1 MQKRDEETTTQI
13 DLDRQDTLH
22 KQMLEA
28 YQAGDYKHGSLL
40 AFSVV
45 KEIPTDPIGW
55 IVYQECLLQDGQ
67 IARALSSAETALRMV
82 PGSADLHRL
91 HGEILVALGRDAEAE
106 EPLRESLSRDPDNP
120 LALQALAGVLARGGR
135 ETEAG
140 HLPHI
145 EEVPDRQAAVIDR
158 LRRAGSGPT
167 LETMRRII
175 AGAPAFAEAYAAL
188 ADALSA
194 TEKHPD
200 PASHYAR
207 ALQLRPMAV
216 RPRYGY
222 ARALTDMGDLF
233 EARDVLRTAV
243 SLRPEAPQGYF
254 GMAYA
259 LHFMMRSEDAAIN
272 HRRGTKLAPNHP
284 GAKLP
289 IAKVVDQV
297 EHAELS
303 WFFAD

>member
-1 MQKRDEETTTQI
+1 MQERDEETTAPI
-13 DLDRQDTLH
+13 DLDRQNTLH

-45 KEIPTDPIGW
+45 KEIPTDQVGW
-55 IVYQECLLQDGQ
+55 IVFLESLLQDEQ
-67 IARALSSAETALRMV
+67 LLRALSSVNSALRMI

-91 HGEILVALGRDAEAE
+91 RGEILVALGRDAEAE
-106 EPLRESLSRDPDNP
+106 EPLRESLSRDPDTP

-135 ETEAG
+135 EREAG
-140 HLPHI
+140 HLPHV
-145 EEVPDRQAAVIDR
+145 EEVPDRQAAVIAR
-158 LRRAGSGPT
+158 LRHAGTGPD
-167 LETMRRII
+167 LETVRRII
-175 AGAPAFAEAYAAL
+175 ADAPAFAEAYAAL

-194 TEKHPD
+194 TDKPLD
-200 PASHYAR
+200 FGGHYAR
-207 ALQLRPMAV
+207 ALKLRPMAV

-243 SLRPEAPQGYF
+243 ALRPEAPQGYF

-259 LHFMMRSEDAAIN
+259 LHFMTRSEDAAIN

-284 GAKLP
+284 GAKLT

-297 EHAELS
+297 PHAELS